1 MIITK
6 KVMKETEL
14 AEKIICN
21 CCGKEIEK
29 NTHGFFEDYVHIE
42 KQWGYGSH
50 KDGELQSVDLCEK
63 CWDRI
68 TSEFA
73 VRI

>member
-6 KVMKETEL
+6 KVMTETEI

-29 NTHGFFEDYVHIE
+29 NIHGYLNDYVHIE
-42 KQWGYGSH
+42 KKWGYGSD
-50 KDGELQSVDLCEK
+50 KDGELQSADICEK
-63 CWDRI
+63 CWDKI

-73 VRI
+73 VKI